1 MVIVFEV
8 FFTSNGNCV
17 CITRV
22 NVFKISLEGEEHTR
36 DETALAPNKRVKQSV
51 TPSGFYFWTYL
62 VALAG
67 D

>member
-8 FFTSNGNCV
+8 FFTSNGNCES
-17 CITRV
+17 ITKV

-36 DETALAPNKRVKQSV
+36 DETALAPNNRVKQSV
-51 TPSGFYFWTYL
+51 TPTGFYFWTFL
-62 VALAG
+62 VALTG